1 MYFAWLHL
9 DANYVILF
17 LTYYFMNGVLLEMEV
32 KNLLVGQSGGPSA
45 AINASLAGVLAEGI
59 ASVRIGKV
67 YGAVNGIVGV
77 LRGDLVEMNDIAD
90 EKQFQLLKHTPAMA
104 LGSCRHKLPQLP
116 EGLSEYQKIEAVF
129 REYNIGYFFYI
140 GGNDSMDTV
149 DKLSRYFSSTDMDVR
164 IIGVPKTIDNDLV
177 ETDHT
182 PGFGS
187 AARYLAVTVDEII
200 RDTSI
205 YPTKSV
211 TIMEIMGR
219 DSGWLTLAA
228 ALPRILGGSKPD
240 IVALPEV
247 PFEENAFLERIRRLF
262 DHTNNVIAVVSEGLR
277 DKTGSYVG
285 QGAKSGVTDIFG
297 HQYLSGVGKYLE
309 TVVREQ
315 IGCKV
320 RSIEVNLMQRC
331 AAHLASQ
338 TDLDEAESAGREA
351 VRRAVAG
358 ATDEMMVFHR
368 ISDQPYQIEIT
379 GKPVS
384 QIANQVRTVPP
395 QMRDMNDP
403 VCRENAKRYLLPLI
417 RGCAEQE
424 KDENGMPRFYLLE
437 RHKS

>member
-1 MYFAWLHL
+1 MK
-9 DANYVILF
+9 I
-17 LTYYFMNGVLLEMEV
+17 

-45 AINASLAGVLAEGI
+45 AINASLAGVIAEGI
-59 ASVRIGKV
+59 SSEQIGKV
-67 YGAVNGIVGV
+67 YGAVNGIIGV
-77 LRGDLVEMNDIAD
+77 IQDNLVEMNDIAD
-90 EKQFQLLKHTPAMA
+90 EENFRLLKHTPAMA
-104 LGSCRHKLPQLP
+104 LGSCRHKL
-116 EGLSEYQKIEAVF
+116 GALSEDLTEYKQIESVF
-129 REYNIGYFFYI
+129 RKYQIGYFFYI

-149 DKLSRYFSSTDMDVR
+149 DKLSRYFSSTDLDVR
-164 IIGVPKTIDNDLV
+164 IIGVPKTIDNDLI

-187 AARYLAVTVDEII
+187 AAKYLAVTVDEII

-228 ALPRILGGSKPD
+228 ALPRILGGPKPD
-240 IVALPEV
+240 ITALPEI
-247 PFEENAFLERIRRLF
+247 PFDETAFLERIKSLF
-262 DHTNNVIAVVSEGLR
+262 EKTNNIVAVVSEGLR
-277 DKTGSYVG
+277 DADGNYVG
-285 QGAKSGVTDIFG
+285 QDAKSGVTDIFG

-309 TVVREQ
+309 TLVREK

-338 TDLDEAESAGREA
+338 TDLDEAELAGRAA

-358 ATDEMMVFHR
+358 GSDEMMVFHR
-368 ISDQPYQIEIT
+368 VSDSPYRIEVV

-384 QIANQVRTVPP
+384 QIANQVRVVPP
-395 QMRDMNDP
+395 EMRDMDDP
-403 VCRENAKRYLLPLI
+403 ECRERAADYLLPLI
-417 RGCAEQE
+417 CGSVDQE
-424 KDENGMPRFYLLE
+424 IDENGMPRFYVLN
-437 RHKS
+437 KQNK

>member
-1 MYFAWLHL
+1 MK
-9 DANYVILF
+9 I
-17 LTYYFMNGVLLEMEV
+17 

-45 AINASLAGVLAEGI
+45 AINASLAGVIAEGI
-59 ASVRIGKV
+59 SSEQIGKV
-67 YGAVNGIVGV
+67 YGAVNGIIGV
-77 LRGDLVEMNDIAD
+77 IQDNLVEMNDIAD
-90 EKQFQLLKHTPAMA
+90 EENFRLLKHTPAMA
-104 LGSCRHKLPQLP
+104 LGSCRHKL
-116 EGLSEYQKIEAVF
+116 GALSEDLTEYKQIESVF
-129 REYNIGYFFYI
+129 RKYQIGYFFYI

-149 DKLSRYFSSTDMDVR
+149 DKLSRYFSSTDLDVR
-164 IIGVPKTIDNDLV
+164 IIGVPKTIDNDLI

-187 AARYLAVTVDEII
+187 AAKYLAVTVDEII

-240 IVALPEV
+240 ITALPEV
-247 PFEENAFLERIRRLF
+247 PFDETAFLERIKSLF
-262 DHTNNVIAVVSEGLR
+262 EKTNNIVAVVSEGLR
-277 DKTGSYVG
+277 DADGNYVG

-309 TVVREQ
+309 TLVREK

-338 TDLDEAESAGREA
+338 TDLDEAELAGRAA

-358 ATDEMMVFHR
+358 GSDEMIVFHR
-368 ISDQPYQIEIT
+368 VSDSPYRIEVV

-384 QIANQVRTVPP
+384 QIANQVRVVPP
-395 QMRDMNDP
+395 EMRDMDDP
-403 VCRENAKRYLLPLI
+403 ECRERAAGYLLPLI
-417 RGCAEQE
+417 RGSVEQE
-424 KDENGMPRFYLLE
+424 IDENGMPRFYVLN
-437 RHKS
+437 KQNK